1 MTTERTG
8 AALGDGCDD
17 LTPYLI
23 DLARTMEQTTAPT
36 VAPVPVPENSGT
48 HPTEEP
54 ADPIR
59 VTPSSGI
66 PPSRTTARS
75 QVRFTLTITGSADPL
90 AIGVFLSLLA
100 VLVTMVAV

>member
-8 AALGDGCDD
+8 AALGDGYDD

-23 DLARTMEQTTAPT
+23 DLAQTMEQTTAPT
-36 VAPVPVPENSGT
+36 VAPVPVENSGT
-48 HPTEEP
+48 HPTGEP

-59 VTPSSGI
+59 VPPSSGN
-66 PPSRTTARS
+66 PPSRNTARS

-90 AIGVFLSLLA
+90 TIGVFLSLLA
-100 VLVTMVAV
+100 VLVTLVAV